1 MPDDRSDRPA
11 RRGKTLGGRRGRGGK
26 LARAGARG
34 ATGMASD
41 RVRRFAGL
49 ESREAERHAQLAG
62 DLAEVLGEMKGAAM
76 KLGQLLSFVD
86 LDLPPEIQSTYH
98 QALATL
104 RDQAPAFDPDAILEV
119 LHQQYGEGPEA
130 VFASW
135 DPTPLAAASIGQVHA
150 AKLHDGRDVV
160 VKVQYPGVAD
170 AVRADLRNAESFAPL
185 ARLVSPNQEI
195 EPLLEELRERVFDEL
210 DYEREAQ
217 YQRAFANR
225 YRDHPFIRVPD
236 IVGDLCRTQV
246 LVSER
251 IHGRTFD
258 QLAAEGSAEEKQRV
272 GEIIFRYAFGSIG
285 RFRLFNGDPHPGNYL
300 IEDAAADDGGIRVA
314 FLDYG
319 SVKLFTRERYASMR
333 RIEGAMSL
341 GDRDE
346 ALQALREAGFL
357 PRSARV
363 DEDLVYEWFRLY
375 TKPVVADQPF
385 TFTPEFAA
393 EVIRSSADP
402 RSEYADVVRRLNL
415 PSDYLL
421 LNRIQWGL
429 NSVLA
434 KLSATADWRAIRD
447 EYLEGDHPPATDLG
461 EQDAAWWERREAE
474 ADPPA

>member
-1 MPDDRSDRPA
+1 VAAERRQRDAGRSS
-11 RRGKTLGGRRGRGGK
+11 LGGRVRRGVR
-26 LARAGARG
+26 LARTGAKSAAGMSASRARG
-34 ATGMASD
+34 LVGGD
-41 RVRRFAGL
+41 P
-49 ESREAERHAQLAG
+49 REEELHARLAG
-62 DLAEVLGEMKGAAM
+62 DLAEVLGDMKGAAM

-86 LDLPPEIQSTYH
+86 LDLPPEVQSTYH
-98 QALATL
+98 EALATL
-104 RDQAPAFDPDAILEV
+104 RDQAPAFDADAIDQV
-119 LHQQYGEGPEA
+119 LHESYGEGPEH
-130 VFASW
+130 VFASF

-150 AKLHDGRDVV
+150 AKLHDGREVV

-225 YRDHPFIRVPD
+225 YRDHPFIHVPD
-236 IVGDLCRTQV
+236 IVGDLCREQV

-258 QLAAEGSAEEKQRV
+258 QLVAEGSEDDKQRV

-300 IEDAAADDGGIRVA
+300 VEDGPDGLTVA

-319 SVKLFTRERYASMR
+319 SVKLFSRERYASMR
-333 RIEGAMSL
+333 RLESAMSL
-341 GDRDE
+341 GDQDAAIE
-346 ALQALREAGFL
+346 ALRDAGFL
-357 PRSARV
+357 PRSANV
-363 DEDLVYEWFRLY
+363 DEDAVYAWFRLY
-375 TKPVVADQPF
+375 TKPVTADQPF

-393 EVIRSSADP
+393 EVIRTSADP
-402 RSEYADVVRRLNL
+402 RSPLADVVRRLNL

-429 NSVLA
+429 NSVLGR
-434 KLSATADWRAIRD
+434 LRATGDWRAIRD
-447 EYLEGDHPPATDLG
+447 EYLDDDNAAASELG
-461 EQDAAWWERREAE
+461 ELDAAWWRERTPE